1 MKNNPPFDNQQKA
14 ILALLAREW
23 ENAGPP
29 GIVDIIDIAR
39 YLGSSVDE
47 IRQAI
52 APLFEGGVVDVDR
65 LGTAAFLTPDG
76 YAQARKQFAA

>member
-1 MKNNPPFDNQQKA
+1 MLDTTPLNPQQKA

-23 ENAGPP
+23 ESAGPP

-39 YLGSSVDE
+39 YLGVSVDE
-47 IRQAI
+47 IRQAL

>member
-1 MKNNPPFDNQQKA
+1 MKNNPPLDNQQKA

-39 YLGSSVDE
+39 YLGVSADE
-47 IRQAI
+47 IRQALT
-52 APLFEGGVVDVDR
+52 PLFEGGVVDVDR
-65 LGTAAFLTPDG
+65 IGTAAYLTPDG
-76 YAQARKQFAA
+76 YAQACKQFAA